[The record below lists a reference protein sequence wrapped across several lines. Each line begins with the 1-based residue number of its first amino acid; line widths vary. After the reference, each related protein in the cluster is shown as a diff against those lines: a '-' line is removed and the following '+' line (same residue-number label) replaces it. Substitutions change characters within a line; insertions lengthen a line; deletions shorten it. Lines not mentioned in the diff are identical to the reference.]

1 MIHFSF
7 LVNVTI
13 ILMWDIQYY
22 CLPDEASPV
31 FEFIESLPEKAQAK
45 LFRTIDLLA
54 EYGLQLREPHVK
66 KLTSTSLWELRV
78 LGEDSIRVFYI
89 AVENSQFL
97 MLHGFK
103 KKGQKTPKNE
113 IKVALNRL
121 EEYKKRMNLHP

>member
-1 MIHFSF
+1 MDG
-7 LVNVTI
+7 VWN
-13 ILMWDIQYY
+13 IQYY
-22 CLPDEASPV
+22 HLPNEASPV
-31 FEFIESLPEKAQAK
+31 YEFIESLPEKAQAK
-45 LFRTIDLLA
+45 MFRMIDLLA

-66 KLTSTSLWELRV
+66 KLTGTSLWELRV

-103 KKGQKTPKNE
+103 KKSQKTPKNE

-121 EEYKKRMNLHP
+121 EKYRSRSK